1 MSDHPGA
8 GLFDRG
14 IHIADGIVRRPRGY
28 WSVSVYGLL
37 QWLDSTGFGLS
48 PKPAGL
54 DEQFEYIHFIDGADQ
69 CHPLLPFIQ
78 SLDGARA
85 AGAFARKL
93 ESALAAYE
101 PSESARWQLPMTT
114 HGQGPVQHGDVGP
127 WNLLWDNAR
136 GEICGIID
144 WDLAGPAPAGYDS
157 GILAWFMV
165 PVMNDDRAYQRGF
178 GTPIDREERLWAY
191 CDGYGI
197 SCGEM
202 LDRVIAAQNELSN
215 RILSA
220 SEDDPPTYAALKKL
234 DLVEQFRGDMEFALN
249 WKNQSFERDAD

>member
-1 MSDHPGA
+1 MNDHSGA

-14 IHIADGIVRRPRGY
+14 IHIADGIVRRPKGY
-28 WSVSVYGLL
+28 WSVSVYDLL
-37 QWLDSTGFGLS
+37 QWLGSAGFGLS
-48 PKPAGL
+48 PVPAGL
-54 DEQFEYIHFIDGADQ
+54 DERFEYLQFIDGADQ
-69 CHPLLPFIQ
+69 GWPLLPFIQ

-85 AGAFARKL
+85 AGTFVRKL
-93 ESALAAYE
+93 ESTLAAYV
-101 PSESARWQLPMTT
+101 PTESARWQLPTT
-114 HGQGPVQHGDVGP
+114 PHVQGPIQHGDVGP
-127 WNLLWDNAR
+127 WNLLWDSER

-178 GTPIDREERLWAY
+178 GTPIDREERLRAY

-202 LDRVIAAQNELSN
+202 LGRVIAAQNELRN

-220 SEDDPPTYAALKKL
+220 SEDDPPTYAALKKI
-234 DLVEQFRGDMEFALN
+234 DFTERFRGDIEFALD
-249 WKNQSFERDAD
+249 WKNRGFGRDAE

>member
-1 MSDHPGA
+1 MNHHPGA

-28 WSVSVYGLL
+28 WSVTTYDLL
-37 QWLDSTGFGLS
+37 QWLDRTGFALS

-54 DEQFEYIHFIDGADQ
+54 DEQFEYLQFIDGADLEW
-69 CHPLLPFIQ
+69 PLLPFIQ
-78 SLDGARA
+78 SLEGARA
-85 AGAFARKL
+85 AGAFVRKL

-101 PSESARWQLPMTT
+101 PTEDARWQLPTT
-114 HGQGPVQHGDVGP
+114 PLAQGPIQHGDVGP
-127 WNLLWDNAR
+127 WNLLWDSER
-136 GEICGIID
+136 GNICGIID

-165 PVMNDDRAYQRGF
+165 PVMNDERAHKRGF
-178 GTPIDREERLWAY
+178 GTPIDREERLRAY

-197 SCGEM
+197 SCSEM
-202 LDRVIAAQNELSN
+202 LDRVIAAQNELSD

-220 SEDDPPTYAALKKL
+220 SEDHPPTYAALKKL
-234 DLVEQFRGDMEFALN
+234 GQVEQFRGDMEFALN
-249 WKNQSFERDAD
+249 WKNQGFGHDTD